1 MHIYD
6 GTPSPL
12 PLTSTTELD
21 ATVGIA
27 SLLEASTKL
36 AHSLGIKTRVQENL
50 LYATKYVGEE
60 NAPQDIKRL
69 RRQVHDMMRRMGQPV
84 IIKKMLTIK
93 DVEEGYAERSP
104 NYDNIYGQTR
114 NNDNLSWGAGFVS
127 KEKSKNEWI
136 NPSSGQIYKSID
148 SPDLSWPKAPKYRG
162 FGPGI
167 VTYVIE
173 PDAVKDFFTLTPTG
187 AMIEVQTADVTMAWF
202 PQVNDNDLIIHAE
215 LDDYGHIVSTGR
227 RYQAKMTNPVSIRGM
242 DRRGRR
248 EYGGDFGNRHVVNQ
262 TFPITLVPENNVLMQ
277 VETDR

>member
-84 IIKKMLTIK
+84 MIKKMLTVD
-93 DVEEGYAERSP
+93 DVKKGYAEKSP
-104 NYDNIYGQTR
+104 NFDSIYGQTR
-114 NNDNLSWGAGFVS
+114 NNDHFSWGAGFVS
-127 KEKSKNEWI
+127 KEKSKDEWI
-136 NPSSGQIYKSID
+136 DPSTGNIIRSKSI
-148 SPDLSWPKAPKYRG
+148 PDPSWPKAPKYRG
-162 FGPGI
+162 YGPGI
-167 VTYVIE
+167 ITYLIE
-173 PDAVKDFFTLTPTG
+173 PDAPQDFFY
-187 AMIEVQTADVTMAWF
+187 VDSKWR
-202 PQVNDNDLIIHAE
+202 ND
-215 LDDYGHIVSTGR
+215 
-227 RYQAKMTNPVSIRGM
+227 
-242 DRRGRR
+242 
-248 EYGGDFGNRHVVNQ
+248 
-262 TFPITLVPENNVLMQ
+262 
-277 VETDR
+277 